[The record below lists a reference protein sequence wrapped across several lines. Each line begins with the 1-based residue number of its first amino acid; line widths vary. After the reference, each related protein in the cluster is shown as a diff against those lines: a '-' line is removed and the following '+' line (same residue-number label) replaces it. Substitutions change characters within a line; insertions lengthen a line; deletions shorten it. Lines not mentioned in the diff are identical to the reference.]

1 MKVILYNKKANFN
14 YEILD
19 KFEAGIELKGT
30 EVKSIMNNNIN
41 IEDAYVVIK
50 KGELYVINMNISPY
64 EHGNIHNVDSTRN
77 RKLLMHKK
85 EILKLEY
92 RIKKEALTMVITMVY
107 AKGKHIKVEIAL
119 AKGKKLHD
127 KRETIKKRDLDRRLS
142 DY

>member
-14 YEILD
+14 YELLD
-19 KFEAGIELKGT
+19 KYEAGIELKGT

-50 KGELYVINMNISPY
+50 KGELFVINMNISPY
-64 EHGNIHNVDSTRN
+64 EHGNIHNVDPTRN

-92 RIKKEALTMVITMVY
+92 RIKKESLTMVITKVY
-107 AKGKHIKVEIAL
+107 AKGRNIKVEIAL

-127 KRETIKKRDLDRRLS
+127 KRETIKKRDMRKMKKDW
-142 DY
+142 

>member
-14 YEILD
+14 YELLD

-41 IEDAYVVIK
+41 IEDAYVVIRK
-50 KGELYVINMNISPY
+50 QELFVINMNISPY
-64 EHGNIHNVDSTRN
+64 EQGNIFNVEPNRT

-85 EILKLEY
+85 EIIKLEY
-92 RIKKEALTMVITMVY
+92 RLKKEALTMVITKVY

-119 AKGKKLHD
+119 AKGKKLYD
-127 KRETIKKRDLDRRLS
+127 KRETIKKRDLDRKLS
-142 DY
+142 SY